1 MHNTYIDPI
10 NKINWYLTNEQR
22 QFKGAKA
29 ISQKLIQNVLQ
40 MILKVKSKIIEL
52 LNENIG
58 QNLGDFEFG
67 GYFYIYHQKCNL

>member
-1 MHNTYIDPI
+1 MKIKVSQYWSNTRHIDECNRMQNTDIDPV
-10 NKINWYLTNEQR
+10 NRINWYLTNEQR

-58 QNLGDFEFG
+58 
-67 GYFYIYHQKCNL
+67 